1 MVLTETFNVR
11 VAFSAGR
18 TAAGRL
24 MVPGC
29 ALRGVSTGVVLTD
42 WAAHTVESVAGLVV
56 STVLVVVTLYGHTR
70 ERRVALSTGG
80 TDAGGAVRGSNLA
93 FGSTTT

>member
-1 MVLTETFNVR
+1 MTFNVR
-11 VAFSAGR
+11 VAFSARR

-24 MVPGC
+24 MVPSC
-29 ALRGVSTGVVLTD
+29 TLRGVSTSVVLTD
-42 WAAHTVESVAGLVV
+42 WSAHAVESVAGLVV

-80 TDAGGAVRGSNLA
+80 TDTGGAVGRSDLA
-93 FGSTTT
+93 FSSTTTRQ